1 MRTAAYV
8 LTGLAAAT
16 LVTMLATG
24 ATLLGVASFGGCLVC
39 AMIYREWSRSLPIS

>member
-1 MRTAAYV
+1 MRTASYA
-8 LTGLAAAT
+8 LAALAAAT

-24 ATLLGVASFGGCLVC
+24 AAPLGVASFGGCLVC